1 MNSAQFEQIEKNK
14 TLYDYLAVSVY
25 FFINSIINASTVW
38 MEHSRHGESSISLWE
53 PFTWE
58 FSSAL
63 ATLCIFPA
71 IVWLFKRYP
80 PRLIEIKKQ
89 LLIHLIGS
97 ILFSLAHVFIMVAIR
112 EGVYFINSGNYD
124 FGSIS
129 RELWYEYRKDA
140 RAYLFFFFIFHMVQ
154 YIYSRLK
161 GEASPIAEDEE
172 QADKN
177 EENKIPKHFLVKKL
191 DKEFLVKVSDIEWL
205 ESCGNYVN
213 LHSKGRIYPLRST
226 LANIVTRIE
235 SLGFSRIHRSHAINH
250 NEIESISYLPSGDGE
265 ISFKSGTKL
274 KLSRSYKEA
283 FKKVFS

>member
-14 TLYDYLAVSVY
+14 ALYGYLAVSVY
-25 FFINSIINASTVW
+25 LFINSILNASTVW
-38 MEHSRHGESSISLWE
+38 MEHSRYGEPDIALWE

-63 ATLCIFPA
+63 ATLCLFPA

-80 PRLIEIKKQ
+80 PRLIKIKKQ
-89 LLIHLIGS
+89 LLIHLFAS
-97 ILFSLAHVFIMVAIR
+97 IIFSLTHVFIMIVIR
-112 EGVYFINSGNYD
+112 EGVYFFNGGNYD
-124 FGSIS
+124 FGSVI

-140 RAYLFFFFIFHMVQ
+140 WGYLFFFFIFHMVQ
-154 YIYSRLK
+154 YIYIRLK

-265 ISFKSGTKL
+265 VSFKSGIKL
-274 KLSRSYKEA
+274 KLSRSYKDA
-283 FKKVFS
+283 FKKAFS